1 MSAVHVVKVPDEHA
15 PPPLPGGRINQ
26 VVNNR
31 SQVQK
36 LVVYSEMQHGF
47 IMLIVHLIQKKLKYG
62 LCPHCTPGSL
72 VSELIRTS
80 FDYF

>member
-15 PPPLPGGRINQ
+15 PPPPPLQGGRINQ

-47 IMLIVHLIQKKLKYG
+47 IMLIVYLIPKKLKYG

-72 VSELIRTS
+72 VSELI
-80 FDYF
+80 